1 MWIQMGREQK
11 AAFGLLIMLGVSGL
25 VLGLFYFNNNLYV
38 ASRNLE
44 ERASKNQ
51 NQKDIK
57 SLVDLTKED
66 TDKDGLNDYDEL
78 YAYGTS
84 PYLDDTDSD
93 GLKDKEEIEKGKDPN
108 CPEGKECYS
117 DVISGKKNIVDLEN
131 PTSPPPEF
139 LNPIDA
145 VKNMSV
151 QDLRGLL
158 GQSGI
163 GADILTQISDEELQR
178 IYQETVKTAESSGEL
193 DKMVE
198 DFNKQTGL

>member
-1 MWIQMGREQK
+1 MGREQK